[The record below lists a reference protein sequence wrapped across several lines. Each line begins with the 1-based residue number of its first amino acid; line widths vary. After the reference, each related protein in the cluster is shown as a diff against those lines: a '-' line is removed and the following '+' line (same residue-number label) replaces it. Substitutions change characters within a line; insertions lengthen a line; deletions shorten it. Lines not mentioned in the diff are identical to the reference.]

1 MLRSLLLAFC
11 LGFAAS
17 HASPAFARPVPTS
30 CGASDLLKGLAKSDP
45 EAHARVIAA
54 ANAIPNGEG
63 LLWRIDKPGLQPS
76 YLFGTM
82 HSTDTRLERHV
93 SHIRPLIARSRSVAV
108 EISELVTPG
117 LKDAAAQEIARAGLA
132 SSGNALAALHPLA
145 NRTLVEMALAER
157 GISADRAIR
166 LDTWFLI
173 VVLSSPQ
180 CERQR
185 RALGL
190 ISVDEKIGVAGA
202 KAGKT
207 VVGLEKLEDQISV
220 LRRIGGSNPPIA
232 LIETARNAKGIADMR
247 ETLTQAYIGDRLG
260 EVAALSRL
268 GDILSNRTESA
279 ESVRFTKSLLD
290 DRNLIMRDQS
300 RPLLEKGGA
309 FIAVG
314 ALHLPFQNGLVA
326 LYRQLGYRVTVVK

>member
-1 MLRSLLLAFC
+1 MKPFYVFCAAVFLGLLAP
-11 LGFAAS
+11 AAS
-17 HASPAFARPVPTS
+17 ARSVPTT
-30 CGASDLLKGLAKSDP
+30 CGASDLLKALARAEP
-45 EAHARVIAA
+45 EAHAKVQAA
-54 ANAIPNGEG
+54 AKAVANGEG
-63 LLWRIDKPGLQPS
+63 MLWRIDKPGLQPS

-82 HSTDTRLERHV
+82 HSTDPRLDRHV
-93 SHIRPLIARSRSVAV
+93 SRIRPLIARSRSVAV

-132 SSGNALAALHPLA
+132 TSGNALAALHPPE
-145 NRTLVEMALAER
+145 NRLLVETALAEK

-173 VVLSSPQ
+173 VILSSPQ

-202 KAGKT
+202 KGGRAVT
-207 VVGLEKLEDQISV
+207 GLETLADQIAV
-220 LRRIGGSNPPIA
+220 LRRIGGSNAPGA
-232 LIETARNAKGIADMR
+232 LIETARRTKEIADMR

-260 EVAALSRL
+260 ELAALSRFN
-268 GDILSNRTESA
+268 DIISGQAQSA
-279 ESVRFTKSLLD
+279 ESARFTKSLLG
-290 DRNLIMRDQS
+290 DRNLVMRDQS

-314 ALHLPFQNGLVA
+314 ALHLPFDDGLVA